1 MKEIAILLN
10 SGFGDLVL
18 LTTLFESIKKSHK
31 KDKSK
36 VTVIGNEEAADILF
50 NNPYVDDFIL

>member
-18 LTTLFESIKKSHK
+18 LTTLFESIKKTHK
-31 KDKSK
+31 KDECRI
-36 VTVIGNEEAADILF
+36 TAIGNEEGANILF
-50 NNPYVDDFIL
+50 NNPYVDDFI